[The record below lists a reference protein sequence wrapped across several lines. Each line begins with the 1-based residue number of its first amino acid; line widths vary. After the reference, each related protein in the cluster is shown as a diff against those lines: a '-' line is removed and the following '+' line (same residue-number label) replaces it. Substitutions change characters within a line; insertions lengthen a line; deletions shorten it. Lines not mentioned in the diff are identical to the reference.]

1 MNKQI
6 KEVKKTFKRKN
17 KMSKRSSLAG
27 FAMMGLAA
35 GAAAW
40 YFFGTKEGRKCMDKA
55 METFNDFSSTVKEK
69 TNEGLER
76 ASEYAGKAK
85 SKAKKKYAE
94 GKEKLADAADTVKA
108 KANRLKEDA
117 EDLGRKAAHSAENL
131 ADDAARKADK
141 Y

>member
-1 MNKQI
+1 MNKQVKAI
-6 KEVKKTFKRKN
+6 KKTFKRKN

-40 YFFGTKEGRKCMDKA
+40 YFFGTKDGRKCLDKA

-69 TNEGLER
+69 ANEGMER
-76 ASEYAGKAK
+76 ASEYADKAK

-94 GKEKLADAADTVKA
+94 GKEKLEDAANTVKN
-108 KANRLKEDA
+108 KANRLKDDA
-117 EDLGRKAAHSAENL
+117 EDLGRKAAHSAADL
-131 ADDAARKADK
+131 ADDAANKANK